1 MKVLILVENL
11 EINRTSSGLRSH
23 KHIILYQKYFKNI
36 DVVTAT
42 PSHLMQKLN
51 AVNYHHINTNK
62 KIKNKWIN
70 KIPKFFALQNFLF
83 GIDIVSHQ
91 IAITWILKAE
101 YLIRK
106 NKYDFVVSLGTGA
119 SFTTA
124 YALYKLRKKI
134 DFFHLMFIHDP
145 YPLNQYPQPMKKR
158 NSLPYQSV
166 GKLFGKIIKSA
177 NFVSFP
183 SLKLMVWMN
192 EFYPFIESKHI
203 IQPHIGMD
211 LINLKKYINDNDCN
225 NIPRFKEGLNIV
237 HTGSL
242 LHFRN
247 PLFLI
252 KAIQKL
258 LLEFPE
264 SQKIIHLHIIGKI
277 NKVWNNID
285 LKSDNFT
292 IYPNRFSYIQSLEI
306 QQKADVLILL
316 EPVAKISPIM
326 LGKLADYLISK
337 KPILALTPKIS
348 ETRRILGS
356 NYPLMAENGEL
367 DDIYSKLKMIYKAYL
382 NNSLDNYLPPQEAI
396 EHVSSKKWISGLEE
410 IKNKVINST
419 DK

>member
-1 MKVLILVENL
+1 MKVLILAENL

-23 KHIILYQKYFKNI
+23 KHTILYQKYFKNI
-36 DVVTAT
+36 DVITAT

-51 AVNYHHINTNK
+51 YVNYHHISSDKESNY
-62 KIKNKWIN
+62 KWIN
-70 KIPKFFALQNFLF
+70 KIPKFYALQNFLF
-83 GIDIVSHQ
+83 GIDIVSHH
-91 IAITWILKAE
+91 IAKKWILKAE
-101 YLIRK
+101 VLLKK

-124 YALYKLRKKI
+124 YALFILRKKI
-134 DFFHLMFIHDP
+134 NFFHLMFIHDP
-145 YPLNQYPQPMKKR
+145 YPLNQYPPPMKK
-158 NSLPYQSV
+158 NDSLPYQSV
-166 GKLFGKIIKSA
+166 AKLFGKIVESA
-177 NFVSFP
+177 NIVSFP
-183 SLKLMVWMN
+183 SLKLMEWMN
-192 EFYPFIESKHI
+192 SFYPVIKNKYI
-203 IQPHIGMD
+203 IQPHIGMN
-211 LINLKKYINDNDCN
+211 LIILKKFIDDTDFN
-225 NIPRFKEGLNIV
+225 NLPKFKEGLNIV

-306 QQKADVLILL
+306 QRKADVLILL

-348 ETRRILGS
+348 ETRRILGK

-367 DDIYSKLKMIYKAYL
+367 DDIYSKLKIIYKAYL
-382 NNSLDNYLPPQEAI
+382 NNSLDNYLPSQEAV
-396 EHVSSKKWISGLEE
+396 EYVSTEKWMSGLKLIE
-410 IKNKVINST
+410 NMVLNSM
-419 DK
+419 D